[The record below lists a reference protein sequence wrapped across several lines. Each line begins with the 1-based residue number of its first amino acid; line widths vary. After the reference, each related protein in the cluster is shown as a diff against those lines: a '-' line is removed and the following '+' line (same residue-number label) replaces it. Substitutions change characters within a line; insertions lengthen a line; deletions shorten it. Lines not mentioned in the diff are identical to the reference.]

1 MKKEITLGEKIAK
14 EIINKV
20 NKSYRLYKR
29 YDISTEELNEKEW
42 KEREIRR
49 VVDSIKYN
57 LINIK

>member
-14 EIINKV
+14 KIINRV
-20 NKSYRLYKR
+20 NELYKLYKR
-29 YDISTEELNEKEW
+29 YDISTDGLNEEEW

-49 VVDSIKYN
+49 IVDSIRYN